1 MNEPRRIAPTAGRLY
16 GVGVGPGDPELITI
30 KAQRIVRSCPVV
42 VHFAARGR
50 RGNAWSIVEALV
62 APDQRVLRMDYPVTT
77 EAVTK
82 AEYERVIDDFY
93 DVASETIAEQ
103 LTHGHDVAVL
113 CEGDPLF
120 YGSYMY
126 VHHRLAT
133 RFDSTVV
140 PGVTSFSAASAAA
153 GVPLVS
159 LNEVLTVLPGVMPV
173 DDLKAALVDVDA
185 AVIIKVGRHLG
196 DIRSAVDAAGLGEDA
211 IYVERASWPDQR
223 VLLLS
228 EAADVRAPYFS
239 LVLIPGRGLR
249 DRSPTRR

>member
-1 MNEPRRIAPTAGRLY
+1 MSEPRATATNAGRLY

-30 KAQRIVRSCPVV
+30 RAQRIVRSCSVV

-62 APDQRVLRMDYPVTT
+62 DHDQRVLRMDYPVTT

-82 AEYERVIDDFY
+82 AEYERVIDGFY
-93 DVASETIAEQ
+93 DIASETIARE
-103 LTHGHDVAVL
+103 LSDGHDVAVL
-113 CEGDPLF
+113 CEGDPFF

-133 RFDSTVV
+133 RFETIVV
-140 PGVTSFSAASAAA
+140 PGVTSFSAAAAAA

-196 DIRSAVDAAGLGEDA
+196 DIRSAVESAGLGDDA

-223 VLLLS
+223 VLPLG

-249 DRSPTRR
+249 ERGPHRR

>member
-1 MNEPRRIAPTAGRLY
+1 VNEPRRIAPTAGRLY

-113 CEGDPLF
+113 C
-120 YGSYMY
+120 
-126 VHHRLAT
+126 AT